1 MADSILSEKVRRLKD
16 TSQELQLL
24 ESCQTKGKI
33 EHTDGAVGTV

>member
-24 ESCQTKGKI
+24 KIAKRRGKLNI
-33 EHTDGAVGTV
+33 QMAL